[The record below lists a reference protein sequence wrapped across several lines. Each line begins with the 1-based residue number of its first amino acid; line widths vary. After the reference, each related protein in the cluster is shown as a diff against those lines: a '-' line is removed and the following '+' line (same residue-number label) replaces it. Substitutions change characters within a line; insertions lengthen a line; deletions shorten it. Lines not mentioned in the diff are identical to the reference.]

1 MKHFILRKLLPLL
14 LVFLP
19 TSASADGCPTI
30 ESGLTR
36 ARLAINEFQS
46 NGRAPAGA
54 DCAYE
59 LISSHIVDQ
68 KINILQMIAFYKA
81 ASDIQRRAAEKRGEE
96 GDDKDA
102 NRYLQQEIS
111 IRRKFLNVILKSAS
125 PSTDKDAVRRAT
137 VEHISYLSSAL
148 AMQSK
153 YEQVASELS
162 NRDADVI
169 DDGALSVWLQAVW
182 SCAKWDGKKS
192 DVCSQENRA
201 VCQDKIEV
209 FLEAVDE
216 MKTRNLGRQTKRDIN
231 QLRRL
236 QSQNGCFSRQE

>member
-14 LVFLP
+14 LVLLP

-54 DCAYE
+54 DCAHE

-125 PSTDKDAVRRAT
+125 PSNDKEAVRRAT

-169 DDGALSVWLQAVW
+169 DDVALSVWLQAVW

-201 VCQDKIEV
+201 VCRDKIEV

-216 MKTRNLGRQTKRDIN
+216 MKTRSLGRQTKRDID
-231 QLRRL
+231 QLRRM